1 MSETVFT
8 RWSDVPLEPMNPL
21 LGRQF
26 VSSEKLT
33 VGRITLAKGA
43 HVPTHTHPNEQ
54 AVCILSGALKFVL
67 YEPAPR
73 EVVVTP
79 GEILIIAANVP
90 HEALALEDTIDID
103 IFAPPRQDWISGDDA
118 YLRNAPPQNSAQK

>member
-1 MSETVFT
+1 
-8 RWSDVPLEPMNPL
+8 MNPL

-67 YEPAPR
+67 YEPNAPR
-73 EVVVTP
+73 EIVVTP
-79 GEILIIAANVP
+79 GEILIIAADLP
-90 HEALALEDTIDID
+90 HEAFALEDTIDID

-118 YLRNAPPQNSAQK
+118 YLRNTAPQNSAQK

>member
-1 MSETVFT
+1 MSETIFT

-26 VSSEKLT
+26 ISSERLT

-67 YEPAPR
+67 YEPNAASR
-73 EVVVTP
+73 RTVWCFVVALTAWA
-79 GEILIIAANVP
+79 GLAGVP
-90 HEALALEDTIDID
+90 
-103 IFAPPRQDWISGDDA
+103 PPPTCLPDF
-118 YLRNAPPQNSAQK
+118 P